1 MSETDLAKRVRPPT
15 QLDRFAWEFFPP
27 IAAIVLFGLL
37 AFYNL
42 RNIRLNEVDT
52 ETANH
57 ALGLIEQLQ
66 RDLLNAETGQRGY
79 LLTGDLD
86 YLEPYY
92 QARGNYQERIRAA
105 EALIKLPAAVETL
118 KRVEQL
124 TDVKFA
130 HWAEALQ
137 TRATEDREQALA
149 VLMTQENMLT
159 TDEILRQLVTVQM
172 AVKSEVDDSI
182 QRGSSAYFNALLTFA
197 AALIMTLAATIW
209 SLLRVDRELQRRRL
223 SEQLIRHRTGQLQ
236 LFADV
241 VARIFSAR
249 DIESITGVALNEFR
263 QLLGAREALLRL
275 SDNQGVRYERSVVA
289 TDHEQPS
296 EEHLS
301 TIFEWVDQVSHGES
315 TFIRRHNE
323 IHNDEEQTPPV
334 PALLNDESLDS
345 VLSAPLRDSAQRE
358 IGRIV
363 LMGKFG
369 EDFTDHDR
377 LLISQLAYSV
387 SVAIENAKLTAAMEH
402 EANRKDEFLAMLG
415 HELRNPLAGVLTGA
429 QAMMQLDGNDP
440 DAAGLKQSILR
451 QAQMMG
457 RIVDDLLD
465 VSRIARGKITLAI
478 TELDLKHLVTQ
489 TVDDYRRNYPERE
502 FHVELAPARD
512 TYFVSG
518 DPTRVAQCLSNL
530 LHNACKFSPPDKP
543 IVVKLD
549 AETQSRPMARI
560 DVIDQGVGLS
570 LQEQNIVCD
579 PFQQT
584 RTTLARSQGGLG
596 IGLTLVK
603 GLIEMHGGQLS
614 VTSPGTGCGST
625 FSIRLPLCIQA
636 AVASPNVATPPAV
649 AAKASNPSAAAS
661 RPALEARPA
670 VDPQPVKDT
679 AGTQAV
685 AVAPVAAASSPAGT
699 ESSSAGEARPNE
711 HTPESAAAEPA
722 EVELAETSSP
732 RAVQRVL
739 VIDDRLDAIL
749 PIRVILRKAGHE
761 VFEAHDGP
769 SGVQLA
775 LDIAPD
781 LILCDIGL
789 PGKWNGY
796 DVVNELRQHPTT
808 RDTYIVAL
816 SGYSQPADR
825 QRAQEAGFDL
835 HLAKP
840 IDGARLRELIQSQ
853 YRLQTPN

>member
-1 MSETDLAKRVRPPT
+1 MSETAPAPQPRLTP

-27 IAAIVLFGLL
+27 IAAIVLLGVL
-37 AFYNL
+37 AFFSL
-42 RNIRLNEVDT
+42 GNIRLNEVNT
-52 ETANH
+52 ERANA

-79 LLTGDLD
+79 LLTGNLD
-86 YLEPYY
+86 YLAPYY
-92 QARGNYQERIRAA
+92 QAEGNYQHRIDEA
-105 EALIKLPAAVETL
+105 EKLIDLPVAKETL
-118 KRVEQL
+118 ARVKEMTSAKYDQ
-124 TDVKFA
+124 
-130 HWAEALQ
+130 WAEALQ
-137 TRATEDREQALA
+137 IRATEDGEQAFE
-149 VLMTQENMLT
+149 VLMSQENMLT
-159 TDEILRQLVTVQM
+159 TDAILEQLATVHQ
-172 AVKSEVDDSI
+172 AIKSEVKGSAE
-182 QRGSSAYFNALLTFA
+182 RASSAYINAMLTFA
-197 AALIMTLAATIW
+197 AALIMTLVATIW

-223 SEQLIRHRTGQLQ
+223 SEQLIRQRTGQLQ

-275 SDNQGVRYERSVVA
+275 NDSQGVRYERGVVA
-289 TDHEQPS
+289 TEFEQPS
-296 EEHLS
+296 EEHLRG
-301 TIFEWVDQVSHGES
+301 IFEWVDQMSQGES

-323 IHNDEEQTPPV
+323 IHHDQQFASSAV
-334 PALLNDESLDS
+334 ALLKGEPFDS
-345 VLSAPLRDSAQRE
+345 VLSAPLRDSARRE

-369 EDFTDHDR
+369 EEFTDHDR

-429 QAMMQLDGNDP
+429 QAMMQLDSNDP
-440 DAAGLKQSILR
+440 DAAALKQSILR

-478 TELDLKHLVTQ
+478 TELDLKHIVTQ
-489 TVDDYRRNYPERE
+489 TIDDYRRNYPERP
-502 FHVELAPARD
+502 FSFELSPARE
-512 TYFVSG
+512 TYAVSG
-518 DPTRVAQCLSNL
+518 DATRVTQCLSNL
-530 LHNACKFSPPDKP
+530 LHNACKFSPSHKP
-543 IVVKLD
+543 IVVRLD
-549 AETQSRPMARI
+549 AETQGRPMARI

-570 LQEQNIVCD
+570 AQEQNIVCD

-584 RTTLARSQGGLG
+584 RPTLARSQGGLG

-603 GLIEMHGGQLS
+603 GLIEMHGGQLT
-614 VTSPGTGCGST
+614 VTSPGEGCGST
-625 FSIRLPLCIQA
+625 FSIRLPLSIQPTVTA
-636 AVASPNVATPPAV
+636 APAPEPPPPTEVQAV
-649 AAKASNPSAAAS
+649 SEVEPPDMELVEAEASAAP
-661 RPALEARPA
+661 R
-670 VDPQPVKDT
+670 
-679 AGTQAV
+679 
-685 AVAPVAAASSPAGT
+685 
-699 ESSSAGEARPNE
+699 
-711 HTPESAAAEPA
+711 TP
-722 EVELAETSSP
+722 
-732 RAVQRVL
+732 QRVL

-749 PIRVILRKAGHE
+749 PIRVILRKEGHE

-769 SGVQLA
+769 TGVQLA
-775 LDIAPD
+775 IETAPD

-840 IDGARLRELIQSQ
+840 IDGARLRELIQNQ

>member
-1 MSETDLAKRVRPPT
+1 MP

-37 AFYNL
+37 AFFSL
-42 RNIRLNEVDT
+42 GHIRINEVNT
-52 ETANH
+52 EKANA

-79 LLTGDLD
+79 LLTGDLG
-86 YLEPYY
+86 YLAPYY
-92 QARGNYQERIRAA
+92 QAQGSYGQRIDEAGKLIELPTALATLA
-105 EALIKLPAAVETL
+105 E
-118 KRVEQL
+118 
-124 TDVKFA
+124 VKDMTGAKFDQ
-130 HWAEALQ
+130 WADALQ
-137 TRATEDREQALA
+137 IRATEDGEQALE
-149 VLMTQENMLT
+149 VLMSQENLLT
-159 TDEILRQLVTVQM
+159 TDVILERLATVHR
-172 AVKSEVDDSI
+172 AIKAEVDGSA
-182 QRGSSAYFNALLTFA
+182 QRASAAYIRALLTFA
-197 AALIMTLAATIW
+197 AALIMTLVATIW

-223 SEQLIRHRTGQLQ
+223 SEQLIRQRTGQLQ

-275 SDNQGVRYERSVVA
+275 NDSQGVRYERGVVA
-289 TDHEQPS
+289 TEFDPPS

-301 TIFEWVDQVSHGES
+301 GIFEWVDQMAQGES
-315 TFIRRHNE
+315 TFIRRHDELHDNE
-323 IHNDEEQTPPV
+323 QLASSAA
-334 PALLNDESLDS
+334 ALFNGESFDS
-345 VLSAPLRDSAQRE
+345 LLSAPLRDSARRE
-358 IGRIV
+358 VGRIV

-369 EDFTDHDR
+369 EEFTDHDR

-429 QAMMQLDGNDP
+429 QAMMQLDSNDP
-440 DAAGLKQSILR
+440 DASALKQSILR

-489 TVDDYRRNYPERE
+489 TVDDYRRHYPERQ
-502 FHVELAPARD
+502 FSVDISAARD
-512 TYFVSG
+512 TYTVLG
-518 DPTRVAQCLSNL
+518 DPTRVTQCLSNL
-530 LHNACKFSPPDKP
+530 LHNACKFSPPQKP
-543 IVVKLD
+543 IAVKLD
-549 AETQSRPMARI
+549 AETQGRPMARI

-570 LQEQNIVCD
+570 VQEQNIVCD

-603 GLIEMHGGQLS
+603 GLVEMHGGQLT
-614 VTSPGTGCGST
+614 VTSPGEGCGST
-625 FSIRLPLCIQA
+625 FSIRLPLHIQA
-636 AVASPNVATPPAV
+636 ITPAPLPETPP
-649 AAKASNPSAAAS
+649 
-661 RPALEARPA
+661 
-670 VDPQPVKDT
+670 T
-679 AGTQAV
+679 
-685 AVAPVAAASSPAGT
+685 T
-699 ESSSAGEARPNE
+699 EVLPTET
-711 HTPESAAAEPA
+711 HPA
-722 EVELAETSSP
+722 ETQDFVEADSAIDELAESDVGIPDRTT
-732 RAVQRVL
+732 QRVL

-749 PIRVILRKAGHE
+749 PIRVILRKEGHE

-769 SGVQLA
+769 TGVQLA
-775 LDIAPD
+775 LETAPD

-840 IDGARLRELIQSQ
+840 IDGARLRELMQNQS
-853 YRLQTPN
+853 RLQTPS

>member
-1 MSETDLAKRVRPPT
+1 MSETASATPARPTT

-27 IAAIVLFGLL
+27 IAAIVLFGIL
-37 AFYNL
+37 AFFSL
-42 RNIRLNEVDT
+42 GNIRLNEVNT
-52 ETANH
+52 EKANV

-79 LLTGDLD
+79 LLTGNLD

-92 QARGNYQERIRAA
+92 QARGSYTQRISEA
-105 EALIKLPAAVETL
+105 EKLIELPAALATL
-118 KRVEQL
+118 QRVEEL
-124 TDVKFA
+124 TAAKFEQ
-130 HWAEALQ
+130 WAEVLQ
-137 TRATEDREQALA
+137 IRATEDREQALD
-149 VLMTQENMLT
+149 VLMSHENMLT
-159 TDEILRQLVTVQM
+159 TDTILEQLVTVHR
-172 AVKSEVDDSI
+172 AIKAEVD
-182 QRGSSAYFNALLTFA
+182 GSAQHASTAYINALLTFA

-223 SEQLIRHRTGQLQ
+223 SEQLIRQRTGQLQ

-275 SDNQGVRYERSVVA
+275 NDGREVRYERGVVA
-289 TDHEQPS
+289 TEFEQPS

-301 TIFEWVDQVSHGES
+301 GIFEWVDQMSQGES
-315 TFIRRHNE
+315 TFIRRP
-323 IHNDEEQTPPV
+323 DETHPDQQLASSTSP
-334 PALLNDESLDS
+334 LLKGESFDS
-345 VLSAPLRDSAQRE
+345 VLSAPLRDSARRE
-358 IGRIV
+358 VGRIV

-369 EDFTDHDR
+369 EEFTDHDR

-429 QAMMQLDGNDP
+429 QAMMQLDSNDP
-440 DAAGLKQSILR
+440 DASALKQSILR

-489 TVDDYRRNYPERE
+489 TVDDYRRHYPERE
-502 FHVELAPARD
+502 FSIEISAAREAY
-512 TYFVSG
+512 TVSG
-518 DPTRVAQCLSNL
+518 DPTRVTQCLSNL
-530 LHNACKFSPPDKP
+530 LHNACKFSPSNKP
-543 IVVKLD
+543 IAVKLD

-560 DVIDQGVGLS
+560 DIIDQGVGLS
-570 LQEQNIVCD
+570 VQEQNIVCD

-603 GLIEMHGGQLS
+603 GLVEMHGGQLT
-614 VTSPGTGCGST
+614 VTSPGEGCGST
-625 FSIRLPLCIQA
+625 FSIRLPLCIQSATAPSVAENQPVAEHQSTTETHA
-636 AVASPNVATPPAV
+636 AVDGETLVAELA
-649 AAKASNPSAAAS
+649 
-661 RPALEARPA
+661 A
-670 VDPQPVKDT
+670 VD
-679 AGTQAV
+679 
-685 AVAPVAAASSPAGT
+685 
-699 ESSSAGEARPNE
+699 ESTTLR
-711 HTPESAAAEPA
+711 
-722 EVELAETSSP
+722 TS
-732 RAVQRVL
+732 QRVL

-749 PIRVILRKAGHE
+749 PIRVILRKEGHE
-761 VFEAHDGP
+761 VFEAYDGP
-769 SGVQLA
+769 TGVQLA
-775 LDIAPD
+775 IDTAPD

-840 IDGARLRELIQSQ
+840 IDGARLRELIQNQ
-853 YRLQTPN
+853 YRLQTPS